1 MSRQSPMS
9 PAALACLALAAA
21 SAAVPGPALADT
33 TIERE
38 FEMADD
44 GRLKII
50 NVQGRIDVRGW
61 SRSEVRLVAELEGD
75 PESLIV
81 QHDGDHAE
89 IRIEADKRWFGR
101 GDSRDADLTLDVP
114 ENVRLEINS
123 VSANVTVEDHRGDQ
137 RVQSVSGD
145 IDVDGY
151 GVDVQLETVSGDIEF
166 DGNGAEGRF
175 YVNAVSG
182 DAEVSDISGEVRV
195 STISGDAR
203 VRSETLKDARL
214 ESVSG
219 ELSLYGQLLDG
230 ADLRAGSVSG
240 EVTLHLCQRQNV
252 EFDLESFSGDIVDR
266 VTRKRPEE
274 EGWGPG
280 SRLRF
285 REGDGSVRVAVNT
298 MSGSIDIRDCD

>member
-1 MSRQSPMS
+1 MSQTRNSLS
-9 PAALACLALAAA
+9 LAKALLCASLA
-21 SAAVPGPALADT
+21 SAATVPAVADTTVEREFALAD
-33 TIERE
+33 
-38 FEMADD
+38 
-44 GRLKII
+44 GGHLKII
-50 NVQGRIDVRGW
+50 NVQGKIEVRAW
-61 SRSEVRLVAELEGD
+61 SRQEVRLVAELEGD

-81 QHDGDHAE
+81 KHDEDHAE
-89 IRIEADKRWFGR
+89 IRVEADKRWYGR
-101 GDSRDADLTLDVP
+101 SDSRDADLRIDVP
-114 ENVRLEINS
+114 ENVRLEISS
-123 VSANVTVEDHRGDQ
+123 VSADVSVDGHHGDQ

-145 IDVDGY
+145 IDVDSASR
-151 GVDVQLETVSGDIEF
+151 DVQLETVSGDIEF

-182 DAEVSDISGEVRV
+182 DAEVLEVNGEVRV

-203 VRSETLKDARL
+203 VRSEVLDEAKL

-219 ELSLYGQLLDG
+219 EITLYGHLRDR
-230 ADLRAGSVSG
+230 ARLRAGSVSG
-240 EVTLHLCQRQNV
+240 EVTLHLCKRENV

-266 VTRKRPEE
+266 VTRQRPKE